1 MKAATVVS
9 CLAALAN
16 GAAVNLGRRAEPL
29 DVKIEQVGNSELKAS
44 ITNTGSTPL
53 RVLKAGSILDGS
65 PVEKAQFSTSSV
77 DGTGVSKVAFTGVR
91 VYVHDAD
98 LPDSAFQTIEAGEV
112 VKVQWDA
119 AQVHDLSSGG
129 DFNISSTGSL
139 RYAEEGSNKIA
150 GQVVFDS
157 GVLQAT
163 VDGTQAASVH
173 AAFHES
179 LNAKRVTIQSD
190 CTGTKKTAVTAAL
203 SKAKT
208 YVTNAQTA
216 ANAGTR
222 LQQYF
227 KSTSSST
234 KSTVAGV
241 FGKAATLLGS
251 TSSGAGLYCTDV
263 GNFCSD
269 GVVAYAQPGSGGYI
283 VVCDY
288 FFQFPASTTSC
299 RATDQPY
306 VLVHESTHL
315 TEVAGTD
322 DVCYGYEGCVDSLST
337 SQALNNADSFAMYSQ
352 GIQTN
357 C

>member
-1 MKAATVVS
+1 MKAATVIS

-16 GAAVNLGRRAEPL
+16 GAAINLGKRAGPL

-44 ITNTGSTPL
+44 ITNTGTTPL

-65 PVEKAQFSTSSV
+65 PVEKAQFSTASA
-77 DGTGVSKVAFTGVR
+77 DGVNKVAFTGVR

-98 LPDSAFQTIEAGEV
+98 LPDTAFRTIAAGEV
-112 VKVQWDA
+112 VQVQWDA

-129 DFNISSTGSL
+129 DYNISSTGSL
-139 RYAEEGSNKIA
+139 RYAEEGSNKIV

-157 GVLQAT
+157 GVLQAK
-163 VDGTQAASVH
+163 VDGVQAASVH
-173 AAFHES
+173 AAFHQS
-179 LNAKRVTIQSD
+179 LAEKRVTIQSD
-190 CTGTKKTAVTAAL
+190 CTGSKKTAVTAAL
-203 SKAKT
+203 SKAKS
-208 YVTNAQTA
+208 YATA
-216 ANAGTR
+216 AQAAATAGTR
-222 LQQYF
+222 VEQYF
-227 KSTSSST
+227 GSSSSST
-234 KSTVAGV
+234 KSTVASV

-251 TSSGAGLYCTDV
+251 TSSGAGLHCTDV

-269 GVVAYAQPGSGGYI
+269 GVVAYAQPGTDGYI

-288 FFQFPASTTSC
+288 WFQFPASTSTC
-299 RATDQPY
+299 HGADQPY

-315 TEVAGTD
+315 SEVAGTD
-322 DVCYGYEGCVDSLST
+322 DVCYGYEGCVDGLST
-337 SQALNNADSFAMYSQ
+337 SQALNNADSFAMYAH

>member
-16 GAAVNLGRRAEPL
+16 GAAINLAKRAEPL
-29 DVKIEQVGNSELKAS
+29 EVKIEQVGNSELRAS

-65 PVEKAQFSTSSV
+65 PVEKAQISMSST
-77 DGTGVSKVAFTGVR
+77 DGVSRVAFTGVR

-98 LPDSAFQTIEAGEV
+98 LPDTAFRTIDAGEV
-112 VKVQWDA
+112 VHVQWDT
-119 AQVHDLSSGG
+119 AQVHDLSTGG
-129 DFNISSTGSL
+129 DYNISSTGSL
-139 RYAEEGSNKIA
+139 RYADEGSNKIV

-157 GVLQAT
+157 GVLHAN
-163 VDGTQAASVH
+163 VDGRQAATVH

-179 LNAKRVTIQSD
+179 LNAKRVTVQGD
-190 CTGTKKTAVTAAL
+190 CTGSKKTAVANAL
-203 SKAKT
+203 GKAKS
-208 YVTNAQTA
+208 YAAAAQTA
-216 ANAGTR
+216 ATAGTR

-227 KSTSSST
+227 RSTTSGT
-234 KSTVAGV
+234 KTAVAGV
-241 FGKAATLLGS
+241 FGKAAALLGS

-263 GNFCSD
+263 GDFCGD
-269 GVVAYAQPGSGGYI
+269 GVVAYAQPGSNGYI

-288 FFQFPASTTSC
+288 WFQFPASGGAC
-299 RATDQPY
+299 HAADQPY

-315 TEVAGTD
+315 SEVGGTD
-322 DVCYGYEGCVDSLST
+322 DVCYGYAGCVDSLGT
-337 SQALNNADSFAMYSQ
+337 SQALNNADSFAMYAS